1 VLGGHVQVSALPV
14 QPDCMVS
21 RNVTNE
27 KVPTGKPDGR
37 VEGATEDAGVG
48 GLSVSEPAGVVGLP
62 WWSAGTAPPVVEG
75 AELLHVVSDSTALLC
90 VVKHTCLLASS
101 SSRLLHPPPAQ

>member
-1 VLGGHVQVSALPV
+1 LAV

-37 VEGATEDAGVG
+37 VEGARDDAGVG
-48 GLSVSEPAGVVGLP
+48 GLSVSELPGEVGLP
-62 WWSAGTAPPVVEG
+62 WWSAGAAPPVVVVVEL
-75 AELLHVVSDSTALLC
+75 ELLDMLLVIALLC
-90 VVKHTCLLASS
+90 YA
-101 SSRLLHPPPAQ
+101 R